1 MLVSASVNLRKFKK
15 SCKTSTYRQSV
26 QTFLDLLQKNV
37 DKVSEERAKLKDKS
51 LREPAKLIQQFTMQ
65 LQTQNLS
72 LVKESEKLKQRK
84 ME

>member
-1 MLVSASVNLRKFKK
+1 MRKFKK

-37 DKVSEERAKLKDKS
+37 DKVSEERAKLRDKS

-65 LQTQNLS
+65 LQTQNLA